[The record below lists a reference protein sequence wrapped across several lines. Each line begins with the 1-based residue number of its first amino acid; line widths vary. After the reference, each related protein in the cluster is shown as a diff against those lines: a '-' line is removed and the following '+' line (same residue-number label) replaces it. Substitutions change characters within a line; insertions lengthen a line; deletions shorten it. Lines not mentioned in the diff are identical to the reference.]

1 MRQTSTMQLA
11 EELGRTCH
19 ESYIRTATHIGPEM
33 FYFREDDEATSN
45 YGENGYILRPEV
57 IEGYFYLWRLT
68 GKEKYRDWVWDAI
81 TSIDKYCRVEGGF
94 AGLHNVYDPTKGHDD
109 VQQSFF
115 LAETLK
121 YAYLTFT
128 DKSVISLDQWVFNTE
143 AHPLPIMDKMR
154 RSLKSAAEFKS
165 KADSSPNWARPVEI
179 NSCKSTVTSFVASA
193 VKSEY
198 GITPGQFR
206 MNATKVREMK
216 LGDDPFPKPKSRT
229 SKSREIA
236 VEASSHLAVLLAN
249 TFLINTPSVPQVP
262 MSYRYGDLPSGCQL
276 VLGNK
281 NNKGKLIIDDKPFWT
296 EQRKPTDEDLEE
308 SDTDDELQMS
318 AEVALDVYEGKVKLV
333 NMPTVP
339 VVLDPMNELCEL
351 QRRDKLFYS
360 KDVLFGNSVR
370 SMINLCDNS
379 MNVAPI
385 KRRSKSELRDC
396 LFDIVKEPFI
406 PRSKKYIS
414 RKSSRKRKKRSG
426 ETERNKGENKDLRK
440 KASPTD
446 QGKDQKSGIETR
458 ALETLKYADEQRQ
471 YGEMYN
477 ENSKQ
482 QLSLDLPKEDLTTK
496 ESGVFQKNVPPE
508 FLLWSQIENAFCF
521 PWLVDSHSF
530 TNSNVTNLFNSDY
543 QTDALMKSIMNIA
556 FLDK

>member
-1 MRQTSTMQLA
+1 MQLA

-33 FYFREDDEATSN
+33 FYFRGDDEATSK

-94 AGLHNVYDPTKGHDD
+94 AGLHNVYDPSKGHDD

-143 AHPLPIMDKMR
+143 AHPLPIMGRIRQLSERAVR
-154 RSLKSAAEFKS
+154 RVKTFVSRPIKETTMLRFVSKVEAKKQAEESGRISA
-165 KADSSPNWARPVEI
+165 
-179 NSCKSTVTSFVASA
+179 
-193 VKSEY
+193 
-198 GITPGQFR
+198 
-206 MNATKVREMK
+206 REMK
-216 LGDDPFPKPKSRT
+216 LGDDPFPKPKLRT
-229 SKSREIA
+229 SKSREITS
-236 VEASSHLAVLLAN
+236 EASSHLHYARDGPDLHQLK
-249 TFLINTPSVPQVP
+249 SVPQMP
-262 MSYRYGDLPSGCQL
+262 TSYRYGDLPSGCQL

-308 SDTDDELQMS
+308 SGTDDELQMS

-333 NMPTVP
+333 NMPTIP
-339 VVLDPMNELCEL
+339 VVLDPMNELREL

-370 SMINLCDNS
+370 SMINLCG
-379 MNVAPI
+379 M
-385 KRRSKSELRDC
+385 
-396 LFDIVKEPFI
+396 
-406 PRSKKYIS
+406 
-414 RKSSRKRKKRSG
+414 
-426 ETERNKGENKDLRK
+426 
-440 KASPTD
+440 
-446 QGKDQKSGIETR
+446 
-458 ALETLKYADEQRQ
+458 
-471 YGEMYN
+471 
-477 ENSKQ
+477 
-482 QLSLDLPKEDLTTK
+482 
-496 ESGVFQKNVPPE
+496 
-508 FLLWSQIENAFCF
+508 
-521 PWLVDSHSF
+521 
-530 TNSNVTNLFNSDY
+530 
-543 QTDALMKSIMNIA
+543 
-556 FLDK
+556 